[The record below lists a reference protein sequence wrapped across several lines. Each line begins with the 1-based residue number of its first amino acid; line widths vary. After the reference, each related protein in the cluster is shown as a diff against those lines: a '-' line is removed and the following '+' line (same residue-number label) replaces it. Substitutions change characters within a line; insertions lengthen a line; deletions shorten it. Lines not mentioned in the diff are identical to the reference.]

1 MSNNAL
7 FANDLRERVLESG
20 RLGVALYGRPQGTFV
35 GDKALARGFESI
47 RPSLPRQRLD
57 LVSAERGNSYG
68 AWNPTILFL
77 GLSAG
82 SRPPPRPLLHQHGIG
97 CSDFFEREPGARGI
111 WLASTVKELTVGAF
125 RELGS
130 RAGFT
135 WLRDW
140 ETQSPSEFVSG
151 AGGAAA
157 VLNLSLDAVRMGGHV
172 TLDQTSARQT
182 LLEWLRAFRPAVV
195 VNLKPDVAKALVS
208 MFPGCGLASHVGT
221 SPTDEARTTSA
232 RFDEITLPVI
242 TMPLHPTAM
251 GEGINRMKASKPRV
265 SRAIADVLAGP
276 GTTGAA

>member
-1 MSNNAL
+1 MASNGL
-7 FANDLRERVLESG
+7 FGDDLQARVIESG
-20 RLGVALYGRPQGTFV
+20 RLGLQLYGPPEGRFV
-35 GDKALARGFESI
+35 GDEALARGFESL
-47 RPSLPRQRLD
+47 RERLPPQRLD

-111 WLASTVKELTVGAF
+111 WLASTIKELTVGAF

-130 RAGFT
+130 RPGFG

-140 ETQSPSEFVSG
+140 EAQRSAEFLNG
-151 AGGAAA
+151 TGGAAA
-157 VLNLSLDAVRMGGHV
+157 VLNLSLEAVRMGGHV
-172 TLDQTSARQT
+172 ALDQTSAKRT
-182 LLEWLRAFRPAVV
+182 LLEWLHAFRPAVV

-208 MFPGCGLASHVGT
+208 MFPECGLTSHVGT
-221 SPTDEARTTSA
+221 SPTDEARTAIA
-232 RFDEITLPVI
+232 RLDDIAIPVI

-251 GEGINRMKASKPRV
+251 GQGINRMKASKPRV
-265 SRAIADVLAGP
+265 SRAIADVLAGLR
-276 GTTGAA
+276 AAAAA